1 MKYKITSNEAEVCV
15 LQEGAMLT
23 SLLKNGTEYLWQ
35 GDEEHWSGQAPICFP
50 IVGMLPNNEG
60 TAFGEKCVMKR
71 HGVARINPFELKE
84 QCKNSITFIQKS
96 SEATKAAF
104 PFDYELEV

>member
-23 SLLKNGTEYLWQ
+23 SLLKNSTEYLWQ

-50 IVGMLPNNEG
+50 IAGMLPNNEG

-71 HGVARINPFELKE
+71 HGIARTNPFFA
-84 QCKNSITFIQKS
+84 QVWYPNH
-96 SEATKAAF
+96 TKDEHNVYGMDIF
-104 PFDYELEV
+104 KDFGEK